1 MRRAPAIAPSSSSQR
16 TSRQRTCSTAG
27 SWSVCNAPCGEAR
40 IACAVWHGGHTAPED
55 GATLPAAHLNHHSA
69 SVSSPHSVVGRRN
82 VPAPRHPQ
90 HRTPMHGGGRKTTD
104 VVEGSGVIH
113 ISACRADTARHLLL
127 ESPDNARELFV
138 GECNPGGP
146 WPQAIPTYRARR
158 AVAKQLGA
166 VIRSNAADSHLRPRI
181 ATPSIFRVKIALC
194 GFPSATQRDV
204 SLHIA
209 WYGRHSNHRTAI
221 LQ

>member
-1 MRRAPAIAPSSSSQR
+1 M
-16 TSRQRTCSTAG
+16 
-27 SWSVCNAPCGEAR
+27 
-40 IACAVWHGGHTAPED
+40 
-55 GATLPAAHLNHHSA
+55 
-69 SVSSPHSVVGRRN
+69 
-82 VPAPRHPQ
+82 
-90 HRTPMHGGGRKTTD
+90 
-104 VVEGSGVIH
+104 VEGSGVIH

>member
-1 MRRAPAIAPSSSSQR
+1 M
-16 TSRQRTCSTAG
+16 
-27 SWSVCNAPCGEAR
+27 
-40 IACAVWHGGHTAPED
+40 
-55 GATLPAAHLNHHSA
+55 
-69 SVSSPHSVVGRRN
+69 
-82 VPAPRHPQ
+82 
-90 HRTPMHGGGRKTTD
+90 
-104 VVEGSGVIH
+104 VEGSGVIH
-113 ISACRADTARHLLL
+113 ISACRTAAARHLLL

-209 WYGRHSNHRTAI
+209 LYGRHSNHRTAI

>member
-69 SVSSPHSVVGRRN
+69 SVSSPIPSSVAGTS
-82 VPAPRHPQ
+82 PRPGIPSIA
-90 HRTPMHGGGRKTTD
+90 HRCTAEGEKRPMWSK
-104 VVEGSGVIH
+104 
-113 ISACRADTARHLLL
+113 
-127 ESPDNARELFV
+127 ARELSTFRRV
-138 GECNPGGP
+138 APILHGTCCWNRLTMPGSCRE
-146 WPQAIPTYRARR
+146 AT
-158 AVAKQLGA
+158 GA

>member
-69 SVSSPHSVVGRRN
+69 SVSSPIPSSVAGTS
-82 VPAPRHPQ
+82 PRPGIPSIA
-90 HRTPMHGGGRKTTD
+90 HRCTAEGEKQPMWSKARELSTF
-104 VVEGSGVIH
+104 
-113 ISACRADTARHLLL
+113 SACRADTARHLLL

-146 WPQAIPTYRARR
+146 WPQAIPTCRARR
-158 AVAKQLGA
+158 AVAKRLGV
-166 VIRSNAADSHLRPRI
+166 VILSNAADSHLRPHI

-194 GFPSATQRDV
+194 GFPYAIPRDV

-209 WYGRHSNHRTAI
+209 RYGRHSNHRTAI

>member
-1 MRRAPAIAPSSSSQR
+1 MRRSANCLRRMAWRSYRTRGWCHAPRCPSKSSFSI
-16 TSRQRTCSTAG
+16 S
-27 SWSVCNAPCGEAR
+27 
-40 IACAVWHGGHTAPED
+40 
-55 GATLPAAHLNHHSA
+55 LF
-69 SVSSPHSVVGRRN
+69 PHSVVGRRN

-146 WPQAIPTYRARR
+146 WPQAIPTCRARR
-158 AVAKQLGA
+158 AVAKRLGV
-166 VIRSNAADSHLRPRI
+166 VIRNNAADSHLRPRI

-194 GFPSATQRDV
+194 GFPSAIPRDV

-209 WYGRHSNHRTAI
+209 RYGRHSNHRTAI